1 MSRFDG
7 IRRALRVHFGVKGVR
22 RAIDDEIA
30 FHLDTRVRALR
41 EGGLSENEARETA
54 LREFG
59 DVAAARD
66 DLEAIDRRSTRRRAR
81 LEWMAD
87 IRRDIIVGVRSLRRQ
102 PVLTLAILITLAL
115 GIGANAAIFT
125 VMQAA
130 LLAPL
135 PYDRG
140 EQLVHLWETRA
151 AENDRTE
158 YSYPNFV
165 DVAAGVRALSHVE
178 GYDPT
183 NVIVR
188 GSEGPLMIQGG
199 RVTAGFLTMLGV
211 APTLGRTFV
220 AGEDAPG
227 APRVVVLSDA
237 FWRGQFGG
245 DRAVVGRS
253 LTIDNQA
260 HEIVGVLPA
269 QFHFAPI
276 GTVEVWM
283 PINQSAETRAERF
296 NHWLNVVAR
305 LRDGTTD
312 ERANAELATVMRR
325 LATEHPQTNAG
336 RGGVAVPLRDEIVGN
351 VRPLLLVV
359 TGAVTLV
366 LLIACANVA
375 GLLLAR
381 SLARTRELAIRTALG
396 ASRWRLVRQLITESV
411 MLSVVGGA
419 LAIWV
424 AGAGANLLV
433 ATIPDAMRSGMP
445 YWTTDIGTSFRT
457 ASYSMA
463 IALASG
469 LAFGLIPA
477 LSGSRTSL
485 RDVLRRGGR
494 GVAGGGARL
503 RDAIVAGEIALTIV
517 LLVGTGLL
525 VRSLDRLLRADTG
538 FDAEQVMTARIALA
552 GPRYAT
558 DAARRTFFEDVLERV
573 RAVPGVRVV
582 GAVSQLPL
590 NGGGTNTFRVI
601 GAPEPPASGAARGD
615 DSRCCWRLFRGA
627 SHPSGGRPPIHR
639 PRRLR
644 IEAGDH
650 DERVVGPETLR
661 RDERRRGAR
670 AVLRVPGAGL
680 GGDRRRGR
688 REDGAARC
696 ERTAHDL
703 LRPAAGAGEPD
714 VARHPRW
721 VSAVVE
727 RGQFLQAEHDYR
739 CCSRGGGGVRSDG
752 SGVPGSDD
760 VGAGD
765 ALTGS
770 VCSTLPAVARRTVC
784 GDGAGAGG
792 GRPVRR
798 DLVRGGAADARI
810 RRPYGVRRLAR
821 RDSRCCSAPG
831 RASSPG
837 PDCSIGV
844 PGALALTR
852 LMRGMLYGVGP
863 SDPLTYVAASAVLV
877 TVALL
882 ASWVPARRA
891 TRIQPTVALT
901 AE

>member
-66 DLEAIDRRSTRRRAR
+66 ELEAIDQRSTRRRAR
-81 LEWMAD
+81 LEWLAD
-87 IRRDIIVGVRSLRRQ
+87 IRRDIIVGARSLRRQ
-102 PVLTLAILITLAL
+102 PILTLAILITLAL

-165 DVAAGVRALSHVE
+165 DVAAGMRALSHVE

-188 GSEGPLMIQGG
+188 GSEGPMMIQGG

-211 APTLGRTFV
+211 APTLGRTFIV
-220 AGEDAPG
+220 GEDAPG
-227 APRVVVLSDA
+227 ASRVVVLSDA

-253 LTIDNQA
+253 LTIDNQP

-276 GTVEVWM
+276 GTVDVWM
-283 PINQSAETRAERF
+283 PINQSAETRGERF

-305 LRDGTTD
+305 LRDGTTH

-325 LATEHPQTNAG
+325 LATEHPRTNAG
-336 RGGVAVPLRDEIVGN
+336 RGGVAVPLRDQIVGD

-396 ASRWRLVRQLITESV
+396 ASRWRLVRHLITESV

-419 LAIWV
+419 LAIWI

-485 RDVLRRGGR
+485 GDVLRRGGR

-503 RDAIVAGEIALTIV
+503 RDALVAGEIALTIV

-525 VRSLDRLLRADTG
+525 VRSLEQLLRANTG

-590 NGGGTNTFRVI
+590 NGGGSNTFRVT
-601 GAPEPPASGAARGD
+601 GAPEPPASARPEATLRAVAGDYFAALRIRVVEGRQFTTHD
-615 DSRCCWRLFRGA
+615 DSGSKPVIMMNESLARKLFGATSAVGARVRFYAFPEQDWEVIGVVGDVRTGRLDVNAPPTIYYAQLQAPENRMSLAIRVGCPLSSSAVNSCRPSAITGAVRAAVAASDRTVPVYQVATMAEQVTRSPAVFARRYPLLLVGLFAATALVLAVVGLYGVISYAVAQRTREFGLRMALGA
-627 SHPSGGRPPIHR
+627 SPGAI
-639 PRRLR
+639 
-644 IEAGDH
+644 
-650 DERVVGPETLR
+650 
-661 RDERRRGAR
+661 RD
-670 AVLRVPGAGL
+670 AVLRRGVVVAGT
-680 GGDRRRGR
+680 G
-688 REDGAARC
+688 
-696 ERTAHDL
+696 L
-703 LRPAAGAGEPD
+703 L
-714 VARHPRW
+714 
-721 VSAVVE
+721 
-727 RGQFLQAEHDYR
+727 
-739 CCSRGGGGVRSDG
+739 
-752 SGVPGSDD
+752 
-760 VGAGD
+760 
-765 ALTGS
+765 
-770 VCSTLPAVARRTVC
+770 
-784 GDGAGAGG
+784 
-792 GRPVRR
+792 
-798 DLVRGGAADARI
+798 
-810 RRPYGVRRLAR
+810 
-821 RDSRCCSAPG
+821 
-831 RASSPG
+831 
-837 PDCSIGV
+837 IGV

-863 SDPLTYVAASAVLV
+863 SDPLTYVAACAVLV
-877 TVALL
+877 AVALL